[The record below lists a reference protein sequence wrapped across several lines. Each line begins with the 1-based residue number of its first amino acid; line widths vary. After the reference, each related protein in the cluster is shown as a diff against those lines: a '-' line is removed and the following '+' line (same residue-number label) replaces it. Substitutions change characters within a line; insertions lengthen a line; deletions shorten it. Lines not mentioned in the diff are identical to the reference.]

1 MHAEYFAGIAKYDFG
16 SIAKKIDEKSGFG
29 FSFLRFG
36 VDNIPN
42 TSELIDAQGNV
53 NYGRISYF
61 SAADM
66 AFIGSYG
73 RKINEYIS
81 IGSSAKI
88 INRTAETL
96 LQLGVLELI
105 FLLRILIMI
114 GLDIKKMLH
123 C

>member
-53 NYGRISYF
+53 NYDRISYF

-73 RKINEYIS
+73 RKINDYLS
-81 IGSSAKI
+81 VQNG
-88 INRTAETL
+88 TAAGK
-96 LQLGVLELI
+96 LQALMIPQTPSG
-105 FLLRILIMI
+105 LR
-114 GLDIKKMLH
+114 
-123 C
+123 